1 MEQPL
6 PGYQNLQ
13 YLFRECGQ
21 GYIYGCCNLKARMKG
36 EARFMRAFHY
46 FQLENWY
53 GDVPFFEKDI
63 TLDEARTISRTPK
76 AQVVDFILKEL
87 DEVAAAL
94 PVNTAYA
101 AADRG
106 RITKGAAIALKGKG
120 IALR

>member
-1 MEQPL
+1 ML
-6 PGYQNLQ
+6 
-13 YLFRECGQ
+13 R
-21 GYIYGCCNLKARMKG
+21 LKARMKG
-36 EARFMRAFHY
+36 EARFIRAWHY
-46 FQLENWY
+46 FQLETWW

-76 AQVVDFILKEL
+76 AQVVDFVLKEL

-106 RITKGAAIALKGKG
+106 RITKGAAIALK
-120 IALR
+120 ARVLLYESRWTDVVTNLRAVDRLDSQRHLWFV